1 MVVKVPELQ
10 PDKPV
15 EAAEVDCIILV
26 TAETAVVRA
35 AAVVEAVL
43 VVLAA
48 EVEAPVVVALVLV
61 LAAVVEVAPLLA
73 AAVAVVCRVESEKV
87 GPGLRIGFFSL
98 TIGKVERSSLSG
110 STLAYGALLSMQKEK
125 QQRERKRGNHFILWS
140 NVVVIAPSHLIHMSC
155 LPSVDQR
162 SWIMSKW

>member
-1 MVVKVPELQ
+1 MLTLVRPDKALAVVKKVPEVQLLA
-10 PDKPV
+10 PV

-35 AAVVEAVL
+35 ALVVEAVL

-87 GPGLRIGFFSL
+87 GPGLRGFFSFDIAIDL
-98 TIGKVERSSLSG
+98 YSFSSSIS
-110 STLAYGALLSMQKEK
+110 STTED
-125 QQRERKRGNHFILWS
+125 
-140 NVVVIAPSHLIHMSC
+140 P
-155 LPSVDQR
+155 
-162 SWIMSKW
+162 